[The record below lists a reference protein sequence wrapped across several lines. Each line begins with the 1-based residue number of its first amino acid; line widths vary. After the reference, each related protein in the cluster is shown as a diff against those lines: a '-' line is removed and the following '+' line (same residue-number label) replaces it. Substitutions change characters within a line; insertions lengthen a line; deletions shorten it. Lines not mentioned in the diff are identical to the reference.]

1 MPHQGCAAAPR
12 LIDVP
17 TKRCSLELAV
27 PRVCFI
33 CVLALTVSI
42 HADTWGQE
50 PPLLSPAEEIAAPPD
65 AEAELARLLVLARP
79 QQKERAR
86 KLIEQYPNTR
96 LAEILQRVLD
106 EYAEFDRADAAEQ
119 QALDARTAGYR
130 AYWQARCCPPPAW
143 NPPVGQI
150 FNNTDE
156 PALYEIRYDG
166 IHRTRWMGPYRLR
179 GGTAFTSPHP
189 YFVRYL
195 SGGVMQVQ
203 FIVPGEAYTFE
214 GTPGTSSF
222 ILGRGVAASSPTPP
236 APTLPMPPIDEAAP
250 AP

>member
-1 MPHQGCAAAPR
+1 
-12 LIDVP
+12 
-17 TKRCSLELAV
+17 V
-27 PRVCFI
+27 PRFGFF
-33 CVLALTVSI
+33 CVLALSVSMSGNV
-42 HADTWGQE
+42 WGQE
-50 PPLLSPAEEIAAPPD
+50 PPLLSPAEELAAPPD
-65 AEAELARLLVLARP
+65 AEAELARLLQLARP

-106 EYAEFDRADAAEQ
+106 EYAVFDQAAAAEQ
-119 QALDARTAGYR
+119 QALAARTAGYR
-130 AYWQARCCPPPAW
+130 AYWQSRCCPPPPW
-143 NPPVGQI
+143 TPPVGQI
-150 FNNTDE
+150 FNGTDE
-156 PALYEIRYDG
+156 PVLYEIRYDG

-203 FIVPGEAYTFE
+203 YVIPGEAYTFA

-222 ILGRGVAASSPTPP
+222 VLGRGADASPTPL
-236 APTLPMPPIDEAAP
+236 APSLPMPPTDDPVP